1 MNKSIL
7 SVYKNHWAEKI
18 PNWFKKYLQEVFVDL
33 LTKAENSK
41 SKYLLNFSNYKG
53 TFSETTKVIFV
64 LLDFDKEGIIKKEDV
79 IIILSYLPINDFS
92 EEKNKKR

>member
-1 MNKSIL
+1 M
-7 SVYKNHWAEKI
+7 KN
-18 PNWFKKYLQEVFVDL
+18 
-33 LTKAENSK
+33 S
-41 SKYLLNFSNYKG
+41 LLNFSNYMG

-64 LLDFDKEGIIKKEDV
+64 LLDFDKEGIVKKEDV